1 MRIDH
6 VFIFVNC
13 KEEANELI
21 DFGLT
26 EGSGRIHKGIGTANR
41 RFFFENFYLEILW
54 VANEAEAK
62 SMKNLGILER
72 SNFHNSGFSRFGLCL
87 KHTDDT
93 DSIFE
98 NTIQWHPMFLPEN
111 QFVDILT
118 SEHMPWIFRFPKNRA
133 NKQIDEPK
141 VHPSKIRRLSNLIF
155 KFVEKSFEK
164 KLEYISNNSIIEF
177 DQASENTLILE
188 FDSNNQGK
196 SREFKSL
203 NLEIRY

>member
-1 MRIDH
+1 MQIDH
-6 VFIFVNC
+6 VFIFVSS

-21 DFGLT
+21 EFGVT

-54 VANEAEAK
+54 VENEAEAK
-62 SMKNLGILER
+62 NMKNLGIWER
-72 SNFHNSGFSRFGLCL
+72 ANFHNSGFSRFGLCL

-93 DSIFE
+93 DSIFK

-118 SEHMPWIFRFPKNRA
+118 NDHMPWFFRFPKNRA

-141 VHPSKIRRLSNLIF
+141 VHPSKISQLTSATFNFIQ
-155 KFVEKSFEK
+155 KSFEN
-164 KLEYISNNSIIEF
+164 KLEYISNNSTIEF
-177 DQASENTLILE
+177 QQASENTLILE
-188 FDSNNQGK
+188 FDSNKQGK
-196 SREFKSL
+196 TRKFK
-203 NLEIRY
+203 NLDLVIRY